1 MAGNIKKYVYGKN
14 RLLRSLM
21 NGFELEE
28 SGSLV
33 TTDREK
39 SVRRIIIGGLDG
51 ITPDLQWGRVSFNIA
66 AEGDYVVT
74 LRVMTS
80 NDPVFIRKGELTK
93 IDDFLLDD
101 EIDSSKKDQFFGIA
115 QGIEVSGAKDVLLY
129 KLRGR
134 YLYLWLELEGA
145 CSASISDLVV
155 YVPGDNFARTFPAV
169 FQKDDDFFKRYLSVF
184 STLYNDLQ
192 ETIEG
197 LKDFLDPDTAS
208 VPALHHF
215 AAWLGV
221 ETEGSLTDEAALRRV
236 VRALPQLLSEKG
248 TKHAIENVVRLFV
261 DVPFYV
267 VERNLLTQQ
276 QLDCEMY
283 GSSPYD
289 FSILINREPDESLR
303 ACLEFFINQFKPIRS
318 RCKIVF
324 FGKNSSLD
332 SFTYLDFNGT
342 VLQSAPGQLDNG
354 KALTG
359 MTYLN

>member
-14 RLLRSLM
+14 RLMRSLTD
-21 NGFELEE
+21 GFLLSEG
-28 SGSLV
+28 GSLV
-33 TTDREK
+33 TTDEEK

-66 AEGDYVVT
+66 ARGDYVVT
-74 LRVMTS
+74 LRAIAT
-80 NDPVFIRKGELTK
+80 NDPVFIRKGELTA
-93 IDDFLLDD
+93 IDDFLLDS
-101 EIDSSKKDQFFGIA
+101 EVEWSIKEQFFGVA
-115 QGIEVSGAKDVLLY
+115 DGIETSGAKDILLY

-134 YLYLWLELEGA
+134 YLYLWLELDGT
-145 CSASISDLVV
+145 CSASISDLTV

-169 FQKDDDFFKRYLSVF
+169 YQTEDDFFKRYLSIF
-184 STLYNDLQ
+184 STIYNSLD
-192 ETIEG
+192 ETIDG
-197 LKDFLDPDTAS
+197 LESFLNPDTAP

-236 VRALPQLLSEKG
+236 IKALPELLSEKG
-248 TKHAIENVVRLFV
+248 TKQAIEKVVQLFI

-318 RCKIVF
+318 RCKIIF

-342 VLQSAPGQLDNG
+342 VMQSVPGELDAG

-359 MTYLN
+359 TTYLK